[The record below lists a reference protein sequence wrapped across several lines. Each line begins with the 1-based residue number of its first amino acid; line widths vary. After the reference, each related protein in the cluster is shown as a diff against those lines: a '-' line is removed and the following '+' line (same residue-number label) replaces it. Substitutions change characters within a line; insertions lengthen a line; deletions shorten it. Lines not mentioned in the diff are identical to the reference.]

1 MPPSTDE
8 QITQIEA
15 ALRSRFFALVP
26 SLSVAAWTQDQ
37 DDTNRLS
44 RALAAYALVG
54 LCDLDDASAA
64 GCITDGGNDGGID
77 AAHYDRANSQLVLVQ
92 AKFKRNGTAPTQ
104 AECLATV
111 NGVKALRDKRFNQ
124 FNAHFQN
131 RLDEI
136 EEALDTPG
144 VSINIVFAYLGNALG
159 PHASTDLNNYRT
171 EANGVTEV
179 VQWSD
184 CGCAT
189 VHGWLVT
196 EQAPSNVTVNVTLEH
211 WKCVTVPRKAVY
223 GQISAASL
231 AALTDQH
238 GKALFQRNI
247 RHYLGTFGV
256 NAAIVQTVR
265 AMPGDL
271 FYLNNGITIV
281 AETVRQAAGTE
292 ASCAFE
298 FVNASIVNGA
308 QTAGAML
315 SASKDGTVSSDARL
329 LVTVIEIGQG
339 AEELGVRITRAR
351 NHQNIVLGIDFAA
364 LDPTQERLRRELAA
378 AGYLYFYRP
387 SAEARLGGPRSFTV
401 EDAAIAVS
409 CLGFTPLSRAEVAQ
423 RRTRGQTVQ
432 NSVEFIVAAKKEV
445 SRLWDQSGPLYP
457 QLFTATVTGVRICR
471 LVQIF
476 RFLND
481 ILAGSERSESANASP
496 DAYNRRMFF
505 RHGRYFIM
513 TFVALRSPQI
523 ITRAAHDLSP
533 DERTELSRQ
542 ANELSELIYAASED
556 RQWEKG
562 YLAIFRNLTDVQP
575 LADKVLQRLAAP
587 APTPPAAPAAAV
599 AGTVTAPANGG
610 AVAASPDIDPNP
622 APEAEQADDEDDRGN
637 AS

>member
-1 MPPSTDE
+1 MPLSREE
-8 QITQIEA
+8 QVAQIEA
-15 ALRSRFFALVP
+15 ALRSRFLPLVP
-26 SLSVAAWTQDQ
+26 SLGVAGWTQDQ
-37 DDTNRLS
+37 DDANRLS

-54 LCDLDDASAA
+54 ICDLDDAGAA
-64 GCITDGGNDGGID
+64 ACITDGGDDGGID

-92 AKFKRNGTAPTQ
+92 AKFKRNGASPSQ

-111 NGVKALRDKRFNQ
+111 NGVKALREKRFNQ
-124 FNAHFQN
+124 FNTHFQN

-159 PHASTDLNNYRT
+159 PHATTDLNNYRT
-171 EANGVTEV
+171 EANGITEI

-189 VHGWLVT
+189 VHGWIVA

-211 WKCVTVPRKAVY
+211 WKCVTAPRKAVY
-223 GQISAASL
+223 GQVSAASL

-256 NAAIVQTVR
+256 NAAIMHTVR
-265 AMPGDL
+265 TTPEEL
-271 FYLNNGITIV
+271 FYLNNGVTIV

-292 ASCAFE
+292 ASCAFD

-315 SASKDGTVSSDARL
+315 TASKDGTISPDARL

-351 NHQNIVLGIDFAA
+351 NHQNIVRGIDFAA

-378 AGYLYFYRP
+378 AGYRYFYRP
-387 SAEARLGGPRSFTV
+387 SEEARIGGPRSFTV
-401 EDAAIAVS
+401 EDAALATA
-409 CLGFTPLSRAEVAQ
+409 CLGFKPLSRAEVNQ
-423 RRTRGQTVQ
+423 RRSRGQSVQ
-432 NSVEFIVAAKKEV
+432 NAIDLIVAAKKEV

-457 QLFTATVTGVRICR
+457 QLFTERTTGVRICR
-471 LVQIF
+471 LVRIF
-476 RFLND
+476 QFLND
-481 ILAGSERSESANASP
+481 ILAASERAET
-496 DAYNRRMFF
+496 AYFRRMFF
-505 RHGRYFIM
+505 KHGRYFIM
-513 TFVALRSPQI
+513 AFVALRCPQTI
-523 ITRAAHDLSP
+523 SRAAHDLNS
-533 DERTELSRQ
+533 DEQTELSRQ

-556 RQWEKG
+556 LQGEKG
-562 YLAIFRNLTDVQP
+562 YLAIFRNLTDAQP
-575 LADKVLQRLAAP
+575 LADKVLKRLAASASARPP
-587 APTPPAAPAAAV
+587 APDPATAGIVAAPGSGEAV
-599 AGTVTAPANGG
+599 VAPPTDG
-610 AVAASPDIDPNP
+610 SNP
-622 APEAEQADDEDDRGN
+622 APEAQQAVDDQGN
-637 AS
+637 VS